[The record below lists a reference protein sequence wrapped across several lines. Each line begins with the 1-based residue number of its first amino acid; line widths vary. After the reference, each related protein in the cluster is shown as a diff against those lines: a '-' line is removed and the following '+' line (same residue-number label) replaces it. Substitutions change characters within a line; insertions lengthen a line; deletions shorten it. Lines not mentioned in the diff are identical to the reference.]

1 MTQRRYANEIPDQSG
16 RTAVVTGANSG
27 IGLITARELARH
39 GARVLLACRDERRGK
54 EAAARIRGAVPD
66 ADVEFAGLDLADLSS
81 VREFAAAYTP
91 DRLDLL
97 INNAGV
103 MALPY
108 RRTADGFETQFGVN
122 HLGHFALTGLLLPKL
137 LATPGARVVSVSSG
151 LHALSNIDMGDLNSE
166 RNYRRWIAYGRS
178 KTANLLFVHELAR
191 RTAAIGSGLVA
202 AAAHPGYASTNLQT
216 AGVRMENRRA
226 AERVIEFGNR
236 IIAQPHGRGRPAH
249 PVRGHRAWRP
259 ARLVHRS
266 EAAGVARRTGSVLAG
281 GLDAQRRG
289 ERAAV
294 GGVGAADRGHLRGPR
309 GLIPPRPRPRW
320 VSPGPR
326 RRTGPSTRPPRC
338 GGRGP
343 GRTGRT

>member
-1 MTQRRYANEIPDQSG
+1 MTQRRYANDLPDQSG

-27 IGLITARELARH
+27 IGLITARELARR

-54 EAAARIRGAVPD
+54 EAAARIRAAVPD
-66 ADVEFAGLDLADLSS
+66 ADVEFAALDLADLSS
-81 VREFAAAYTP
+81 VREFAAAYTA

-137 LATPGARVVSVSSG
+137 LGTPGARVVSVSSG
-151 LHALSNIDMGDLNSE
+151 LHVLSNIDMGDLNSE

-216 AGVRMENRRA
+216 AGVRMENRRT
-226 AERVIEFGNR
+226 AERVIELGNR
-236 IIAQPHGRGRPAH
+236 IIAQPAAMGALPTLYAATAPG
-249 PVRGHRAWRP
+249 VR
-259 ARLVHRS
+259 S
-266 EAAGVARRTGSVLAG
+266 DSFT
-281 GLDAQRRG
+281 
-289 ERAAV
+289 
-294 GGVGAADRGHLRGPR
+294 GPR
-309 GLIPPRPRPRW
+309 LLGWRGAPAPSWRAGWTLNDVASERLWVASEQLTGVTFAGLG
-320 VSPGPR
+320 V
-326 RRTGPSTRPPRC
+326 
-338 GGRGP
+338 
-343 GRTGRT
+343 